1 MYNTKI
7 NQIEPGSSE
16 PKTEGTPRKSQDAQ
30 SAEAIK
36 ESLKQL
42 TQKEGWFCFIFYC
55 DHFLKELDFEWYLV
69 IQCEVVK
76 DCPRDSHDE
85 I

>member
-1 MYNTKI
+1 MAGKLIFTVCKEVYNTKI

-42 TQKEGWFCFIFYC
+42 TQKEG
-55 DHFLKELDFEWYLV
+55 
-69 IQCEVVK
+69 
-76 DCPRDSHDE
+76 
-85 I
+85 